1 MKVGLGKVDAALE
14 RLERAVKELL
24 VDLTDLCGN
33 VEVFHDAHVDKA
45 HSGLV
50 LLGRLEDDG
59 PVPVVLVKGADS
71 HVRVDGLR
79 GLVDP
84 RAESEEFENLLEL
97 FLFLFGVDDL
107 DPEATPLVDDVV
119 DAAAELVTARE
130 SFRVDV
136 D

>member
-59 PVPVVLVKGADS
+59 PVPGEQSLKS
-71 HVRVDGLR
+71 LKT
-79 GLVDP
+79 
-84 RAESEEFENLLEL
+84 SWNFSSSSLE
-97 FLFLFGVDDL
+97 
-107 DPEATPLVDDVV
+107 
-119 DAAAELVTARE
+119 
-130 SFRVDV
+130 
-136 D
+136 